1 MTGDYKI
8 VVGCPNLR
16 VYKGDIVVSVNTKPL
31 LFNGFDES
39 TVLNL
44 NARVRRVRKKDILH
58 CANNGI
64 NLLLYLEKTPPL
76 KNTRKGSINQ
86 IRLYDD
92 WCDWATRCGVSVRNN
107 DIAPLLEYLYKRVN
121 NYVAHLSYLD
131 INCDDLC
138 DMVRDSCID
147 IANMIV
153 KENKT
158 IFAPDN
164 YIIRTAK
171 NRILKQQQHERKGT
185 TNL

>member
-1 MTGDYKI
+1 MTGKYKI

-16 VYKGDIVVSVNTKPL
+16 VYKGDIVVSSNSKPL

-44 NARVRRVRKKDILH
+44 NARVRRVRKKDIIH

-64 NLLLYLEKTPPL
+64 NLLLFLDKHPRKT
-76 KNTRKGSINQ
+76 TRKGNINQ

-92 WCDWATRCGVSVRNN
+92 WCDWATRCAVSVRHN
-107 DIAPLLEYLYKRVN
+107 DINPLLEYLYKRVN

-131 INCDDLC
+131 VDCEELC
-138 DMVRDSCID
+138 DMVHDSCID
-147 IANMIV
+147 IATSIIIG
-153 KENKT
+153 KKT

-164 YIIRTAK
+164 YIIKTTLNK
-171 NRILKQQQHERKGT
+171 WKKSNILNR
-185 TNL
+185 

>member
-1 MTGDYKI
+1 MTGEYKI

-16 VYKGDIVVSVNTKPL
+16 VYKGDIVVSSNSKPL

-44 NARVRRVRKKDILH
+44 NARVRRVRKKDIIH

-64 NLLLYLEKTPPL
+64 NLLLFLDRHRLNTT
-76 KNTRKGSINQ
+76 TRKGNINQ

-92 WCDWATRCGVSVRNN
+92 WCDWATRCGVAVRNK
-107 DIAPLLEYLYKRVN
+107 DYTPLLEYLFKRAN

-131 INCDDLC
+131 IDCEELC
-138 DMVRDSCID
+138 DIVRDSCLD
-147 IANMIV
+147 IAKEIV
-153 KENKT
+153 NGSKT

-171 NRILKQQQHERKGT
+171 NRVLKLQKNKGKRI
-185 TNL
+185 